1 MKPKNTIKKNQR
13 TAKTKAKKR
22 IDKHVDDEED
32 DIFDIDDGEEGEE
45 GEGYL
50 DDMDLERGAA
60 PDAEGG
66 GGAGGR
72 DSGLA
77 AMVEGSE
84 PSDGLSSDEAGSAA
98 SSRIESG
105 TELIS
110 HRVL

>member
-1 MKPKNTIKKNQR
+1 
-13 TAKTKAKKR
+13 
-22 IDKHVDDEED
+22 
-32 DIFDIDDGEEGEE
+32 
-45 GEGYL
+45 
-50 DDMDLERGAA
+50 MDLERGAA

-98 SSRIESG
+98 WSRIESG

-110 HRVL
+110 HRVGGQRTQSERSHTNRAFQ